1 MAKCYAAHMDPTPW
15 GLILVM
21 FAYAFVGWSALFAIH
36 YHIRKRR
43 TQAPTAR
50 HAAMGYGDS
59 WKTSRASEI

>member
-1 MAKCYAAHMDPTPW
+1 MAKWYAADMDPTPW

-43 TQAPTAR
+43 IQAPTAR